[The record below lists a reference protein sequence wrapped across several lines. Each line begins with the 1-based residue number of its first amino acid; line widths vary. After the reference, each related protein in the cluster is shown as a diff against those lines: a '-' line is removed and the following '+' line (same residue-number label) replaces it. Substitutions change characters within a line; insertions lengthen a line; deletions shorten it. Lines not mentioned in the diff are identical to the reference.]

1 MSRNKSYIK
10 PIARPP
16 MPKPS
21 PKPKNERDG
30 VILKTPDEIAIMRE
44 SGRIVA
50 RAHAAMKEALRPGV
64 STWELDKIAETVFR
78 DHGATPAFLNYRG
91 GNNSNPPFPAAITAS
106 INHELVHGIP
116 SKTRLLREGDII
128 SLDTACI
135 YQGFIGDSAWT
146 WAIGEIPPA
155 VQRLLD
161 VAEQSLWEAI
171 KASRI
176 PNSISDV
183 AHATQNYAEQHGYTV
198 ARDYTGHGVGRK
210 LHEEPQVPNWW
221 HSNPKKVQRL
231 QAYNPPLA
239 VGMTYAIE
247 PMVIAGREKLKELA
261 DGWTVVTADGS
272 LCAHFEHT
280 IAVTDGDPIILTL
293 P

>member
-1 MSRNKSYIK
+1 MSRKSYVKSI
-10 PIARPP
+10 PRPP
-16 MPKPS
+16 MPKPKPA
-21 PKPKNERDG
+21 PKREDEGIYLKNA
-30 VILKTPDEIAIMRE
+30 DELAIMRE
-44 SGRIVA
+44 AGRIVA
-50 RAHAAMKEALRPGV
+50 RAHAAMKEALRPGI
-64 STWELDKIAETVFR
+64 STWELDQIAETVFR
-78 DHGATPAFLNYRG
+78 DHGAKPAFLNYRG
-91 GNNSNPPFPAAITAS
+91 GSNSNPPYPATITAS
-106 INHELVHGIP
+106 INQELVHGIP
-116 SKTRLLREGDII
+116 SKERLLKEGDII

-161 VAEQSLWEAI
+161 VAEASLWEAI

-176 PNSISDV
+176 PNKVSDV
-183 AHATQNYAEQHGYTV
+183 ARATQTYVEAHGYTV
-198 ARDYTGHGVGRK
+198 AREYTGHGVGRK

-231 QAYNPPLA
+231 RNHNPDLA

-247 PMVIAGREKLKELA
+247 PMVIAGRGTLKELA
-261 DGWTVVTADGS
+261 DGWTVVTTDKS

-280 IAVTDGDPIILTL
+280 VAITDGDPIVLTL